1 MKKYYVELNDES
13 CIISEIE
20 DVVRDTCTERIRT
33 VIESGGLNIMSDLG
47 FYPVKAGSSE
57 KVEYNSGCMWAYEL
71 KRVDF
76 KFDVKYHAD
85 GVWYEFDPAL
95 EIVSDEDEAE
105 LREAFERNGYTF
117 EVYIGADGKKHAKIT
132 KG

>member
-1 MKKYYVELNDES
+1 MKRYYVDLDKET

-20 DVVRDTCTERIRT
+20 DTTRLRT
-33 VIESGGLNIMSDLG
+33 IIASGELNIMSDLG
-47 FYPVKAGSSE
+47 FYPVKAGTAE
-57 KVEYNSGCMWAYEL
+57 KVEYNSGYMFASEV

-85 GVWYEFDPAL
+85 GIFYEFDPAL
-95 EIVSDEDEAE
+95 EIASEKDEAE
-105 LREAFERNGYTF
+105 LREAFERNGYMF